1 MVDISQIPA
10 QQQQDIA
17 ATLGIKNMSDVQA
30 AMARLAQ
37 NPRLLN
43 QVMLQL
49 GIIVPDDAPI
59 QGEAAPTAGDDGVA
73 SEDAW
78 QDEAADQVVD
88 DGESATDYQPPLDDE
103 AEDDVEP
110 SVSSSA
116 ANKIDAEAA
125 EADAEY
131 ADEGDTTPEPE
142 DSVPAEVTPTP
153 AAQAQSMPRTRG
165 NVTPMDDII
174 SAAMMEQATGNP
186 NAPVPG
192 ASRLPPTP
200 PAAGVTPALRGA
212 PSPTSQQ
219 MIAQIYRQIAA
230 QQAGQAPRRGSTR
243 VAAVELPPRR

>member
-1 MVDISQIPA
+1 MDISQIPVE
-10 QQQQDIA
+10 QQQAIA
-17 ATLGIKNMSDVQA
+17 AQLGIKNMADVQA
-30 AMARLAQ
+30 AMAQLSQ
-37 NPRLLN
+37 NPEQLAA
-43 QVMLQL
+43 VMKQL
-49 GIIVPDDAPI
+49 GISVPVEDINDEDADTPEE
-59 QGEAAPTAGDDGVA
+59 EAAETPT
-73 SEDAW
+73 EDAW
-78 QDEAADQVVD
+78 EDEAADQVVD

-116 ANKIDAEAA
+116 ANKLDAEAA

-192 ASRLPPTP
+192 ASRLPPTT